1 VVETQEY
8 PAERSLSIG
17 CQKVLEKLFKNV
29 RKYRSYEDG
38 KSPFERSGRER
49 NRGALHPFLR
59 ERERYHSPAVFCWLT
74 ILLL

>member
-29 RKYRSYEDG
+29 RKHGSYEDG

-49 NRGALHPFLR
+49 NSVALHPFLR
-59 ERERYHSPAVFCWLT
+59 ER
-74 ILLL
+74 